1 MATTGSIFD
10 KESTRI
16 EEILSKQIDTILPT
30 LDPIWR
36 DTVVTSQGV
45 GSVNEFSK
53 DFQVNKLYRTGMTG
67 VIENAG
73 VTGVDDFVLYG
84 DANTTELGSR
94 MRRNSNTTTFPDPLD
109 GAKPKTFRLTVPMR
123 AMYTNL
129 SLSLGELQMDAT
141 PAVVGDVIAPI
152 LQGFAQN
159 LSHTLCNYWYISQN
173 QSYRLGKIGSV
184 TNHTDTKGVEGSG
197 ANAGATRSSRIVL
210 AGHEYDRFFTGQRL
224 DIYPASG
231 EGIAA
236 AANTGVR
243 RNGGDNAARK
253 SVYVAAVDD
262 LKGELILVSPEG
274 YTVVPAAGDII
285 VYANSVETGAAQ
297 QNANKFTGIAG
308 INSWLKGA
316 STAAA
321 DAQLLGGEAISTA
334 TIDVNEHPEF
344 KSMFKNNVGVLTEH
358 KLRQYLRRF
367 HAAKSKLGQT
377 IDSLVASDGVW
388 LAYEAQKIGQYQI
401 DRTNNLSNMNS
412 QGSAEGF
419 AMTFEGRTY
428 KGHTSQYI
436 EKETVYGT
444 KTSGGNWKR
453 FVPPDYAGL
462 QSMGEADAYVPF
474 RFVVPALTGGS
485 SVKYP
490 LTNNANGLLTET
502 VQMPGMLRMQL
513 IPDQPAGM
521 KLNGVTEDRVYA
533 DA

>member
-45 GSVNEFSK
+45 GSISEFSK

-73 VTGVDDFVLYG
+73 VTDVDDFVLYG
-84 DANTTELGSR
+84 EADATALGNR
-94 MRRNSNTTTFPDPLD
+94 LRRNSNSTTFPDPLD
-109 GAKPKTFRLTVPMR
+109 GPKPKTFRLTVPMR

-129 SLSLGELQMDAT
+129 SLTLGELQMDAT
-141 PAVVGDVIAPI
+141 PAVVGDVVAPI

-159 LSHTLCNYWYISQN
+159 LSHTLCNYWYVSQN
-173 QSYRLGKIGSV
+173 ESYRLGKIGTV
-184 TNHTDTKGVEGSG
+184 TNHTNLLGTGTTGTTT
-197 ANAGATRSSRIVL
+197 AIRSSRIVL
-210 AGHEYDRFFTGQRL
+210 DGHEYDRFFAGQRL
-224 DIYPASG
+224 DLYPASG
-231 EGIAA
+231 EGIATA
-236 AANTGVR
+236 GVR
-243 RNGGDNAARK
+243 RNGASGARK

-262 LKGELILVSPEG
+262 LKGELVLVSPAG
-274 YTVVPAAGDII
+274 YDANPQAGDII

-297 QNANKFTGIAG
+297 SNDNKFTGIAG
-308 INSWLKGA
+308 VNSWLKGS

-321 DAQLLGGEAISTA
+321 DSRLLGGEAIGNGGEG

-401 DRTNNLSNMNS
+401 DRTGNLSNLNNE
-412 QGSAEGF
+412 GSVEGF
-419 AMTFEGRTY
+419 AMTFEGRSY
-428 KGHTSQYI
+428 KGHTSQYV

-453 FVPPDYAGL
+453 YVPPDYAGL

-490 LTNNANGLLTET
+490 LTNNASGLLTES

-521 KLNGVTEDRVYA
+521 KLTGVTEDRVFA